1 MGSSIVILAQKD
13 MLEFEN
19 LTRENVR
26 YAQTIAKVI

>member
-1 MGSSIVILAQKD
+1 MGSTIVILAQKD

-19 LTRENVR
+19 LTGENVR